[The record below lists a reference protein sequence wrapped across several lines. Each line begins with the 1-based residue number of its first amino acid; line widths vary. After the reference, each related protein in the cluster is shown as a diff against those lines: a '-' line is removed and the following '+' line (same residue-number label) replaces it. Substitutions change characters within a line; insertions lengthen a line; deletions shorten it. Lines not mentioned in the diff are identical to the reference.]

1 MNVCKILSL
10 GKGEYSASQT
20 YDVLDIVQVGPALY
34 QSKVPNNT
42 GNAVTDTTKWQLLFD
57 TSAAIAAATDPNAPA
72 TSAGASVVRLLGID
86 GNGQPV
92 SISPAVL
99 LKYLLENA
107 ADYDVIALPKE

>member
-42 GNAVTDTTKWQLLFD
+42 GNAVTDTTTWQLLFD
-57 TSAAIAAATDPNAPA
+57 TGAAIAAATGPNAPA
-72 TSAGASVVRLLGID
+72 TTAGANVVRLLGID
-86 GNGQPV
+86 TNGQPV
-92 SISPAVL
+92 SITPLNIVQYVIESL
-99 LKYLLENA
+99 LG
-107 ADYDVIALPKE
+107 YDLIARDK